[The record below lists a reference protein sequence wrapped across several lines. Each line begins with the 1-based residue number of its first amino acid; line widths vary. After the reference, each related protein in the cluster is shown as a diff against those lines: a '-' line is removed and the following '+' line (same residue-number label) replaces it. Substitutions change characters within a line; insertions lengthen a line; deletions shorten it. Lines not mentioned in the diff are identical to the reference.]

1 MNIKKNYSSYWDSFK
16 PFLNSL
22 STDSII
28 KISGIYFKIKSS
40 KVSKEEK
47 CLQVQELITTTKQNF
62 IKLSSTKPKAYCSL
76 EDPLQ
81 PNQTIIFPDH
91 LKLRTY
97 RDVEWMSPKFNTNAK
112 ISKLLD
118 SLTEEV
124 RTLGTKAFYWSA
136 LSQEQIDSI
145 LYYPGLSIYP
155 ILKYI
160 QMHLASPVRR
170 EETKKFMK
178 LRKTYSD
185 KQVLNI
191 LPKEDKETFLKWLRV
206 WNNKL
211 TEFEV
216 LSWLL
221 SVFINNPLKELITSP
236 IYLGQHWK
244 LNTIFGEVY
253 W

>member
-1 MNIKKNYSSYWDSFK
+1 MLK
-16 PFLNSL
+16 
-22 STDSII
+22 
-28 KISGIYFKIKSS
+28 G
-40 KVSKEEK
+40 
-47 CLQVQELITTTKQNF
+47 
-62 IKLSSTKPKAYCSL
+62 TKPKGYCSS
-76 EDPLQ
+76 ENPIQ
-81 PNQTIIFPDH
+81 PNQTIILPNH

-97 RDVEWMSPKFNTNAK
+97 HTVEWMSTKFNSNRK
-112 ISKLLD
+112 ISQLFNEL
-118 SLTEEV
+118 SEEV
-124 RTLGTKAFYWSA
+124 RVLGTKAFYWST

-170 EETKKFMK
+170 DETKKFMK
-178 LRKTYSD
+178 LRKKYSD

-191 LPKEDKETFLKWLRV
+191 LPKEDKEMFIKWLRV

-211 TEFEV
+211 TEFEI

-221 SVFINNPLKELITSP
+221 SVFINNPLKELVTSP

-244 LNTIFGEVY
+244 FNTIFGEVY

>member
-1 MNIKKNYSSYWDSFK
+1 MNIKKNYSAYWNAFK

-22 STDSII
+22 STDAII

-47 CLQVQELITTTKQNF
+47 CLQIQELINSTKQKF
-62 IKLSSTKPKAYCSL
+62 IKLKGTKPKAYCSA
-76 EDPLQ
+76 ENPIQ
-81 PNQTIIFPDH
+81 PNQTIVFPDH

-97 RDVEWMSPKFNTNAK
+97 REVEWVSPKFNTNAK

-118 SLTEEV
+118 GLTEEI
-124 RTLGTKAFYWSA
+124 RTLGTKAFYWST

-170 EETKKFMK
+170 DETKKFMK
-178 LRKTYSD
+178 LRKKYSD

-191 LPKEDKETFLKWLRV
+191 LPKEDKEMFIKWLRV

-211 TEFEV
+211 TEFEM

-221 SVFINNPLKELITSP
+221 TVFINNPLKELVTSP